1 MKKVSPVG
9 ELRAKKTDYDIPTFG
24 FKSALVIILGAII
37 ATIVLPIF
45 LGIFGVSLNLS
56 IVLGNTFITSLAIA
70 YSRFFIE
77 TKRGYCKA
85 FWINYGLFAL
95 SFGIISYFWRY
106 IGLFI

>member
-1 MKKVSPVG
+1 MRKGFNVS
-9 ELRAKKTDYDIPTFG
+9 ELQAKKTDYNIPTFG
-24 FKSALVIILGAII
+24 YKSALVILLGAVI
-37 ATIVLPIF
+37 ATIIIPSILSV
-45 LGIFGVSLNLS
+45 LGISNSFS
-56 IVLGNTFITSLAIA
+56 ILIGNTFITSLAIA

>member
-1 MKKVSPVG
+1 MKKGSGVS
-9 ELRAKKTDYDIPTFG
+9 ELQAKKTDYNIPTFG
-24 FKSALVIILGAII
+24 FKSALLII
-37 ATIVLPIF
+37 AGGIVGTMILPM
-45 LGIFGVSLNLS
+45 LLSLNLS

>member
-1 MKKVSPVG
+1 MKKASPVS
-9 ELRAKKTDYDIPTFG
+9 ELQSKRTDYDIPTFG
-24 FKSALVIILGAII
+24 FKSALLIITGAIAGTMI
-37 ATIVLPIF
+37 LPLVLS
-45 LGIFGVSLNLS
+45 IFGISLNLS

-77 TKRGYCKA
+77 TKRGFCKA
-85 FWINYGLFAL
+85 FWINYVLFAL

>member
-1 MKKVSPVG
+1 MKKGSSVS
-9 ELRAKKTDYDIPTFG
+9 ELQAKKTDYNIPTFG
-24 FKSALVIILGAII
+24 FKSALLIIVGG
-37 ATIVLPIF
+37 IVGTMILPMLLSVF
-45 LGIFGVSLNLS
+45 GISLNLS

>member
-1 MKKVSPVG
+1 MKKVSPVS

-77 TKRGYCKA
+77 SKRGYCKA

>member
-77 TKRGYCKA
+77 SKRGYCKA